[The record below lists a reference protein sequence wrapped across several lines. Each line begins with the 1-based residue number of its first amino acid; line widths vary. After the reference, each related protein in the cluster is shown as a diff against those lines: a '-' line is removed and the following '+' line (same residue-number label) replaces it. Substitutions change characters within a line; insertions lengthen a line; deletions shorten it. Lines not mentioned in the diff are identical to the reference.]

1 MGETIR
7 YLMVAIAALISI
19 LQIAPARLVAQAPS
33 GGFEIPPSLSGAF
46 GSSESSAQPSRGGG
60 SASMG
65 LPNFTGGVDTQRVGP
80 RAGGPTTDP
89 MASRDRNWLAG
100 MANSGG
106 NRPTTDPV
114 GGNALGSPSSATRPS
129 ATLRNDLRSSDLR
142 SSQNPNAIATVGA
155 TQDPQSR
162 EAQLMANAREAT
174 ASPTSA
180 GSGASRGFGGLPSG
194 VRLPDQGNAAG
205 SSATFGSEFAR
216 NTAAASPNTPD
227 RPVYGPPTAQ
237 EANYDLSVF
246 NRNNNAR
253 SNASASQVANSQNF
267 NSQNVGQNPA
277 RTTAQQDL
285 LFPGSLSG
293 GAASRQAATGGS
305 ALGFP
310 AADPRATDP
319 RAADPRAADPRTA
332 DPRAAAPSV
341 PSSWTYEQIAQLG
354 QLFGIQPTDPRM
366 GDKNFVNDL
375 YVSYREYLAKQQAA
389 QATTETMANA
399 ATPGRWSAG
408 EVGTG
413 GQAGWNLPGVQPPAG
428 PSQPNTL
435 GGLPV
440 TDPRFASLDG
450 ATNAAA
456 TGAWGSEAAGSRR
469 PDVDPRLSQKD
480 IDGLPPGAWSY
491 DKYGNPIDKERYVLD
506 RFGERVDEETQWEL
520 TIGRKRRMEE
530 ERLAKLEAE
539 RGRTTLSTDSL
550 SGLASASDRL
560 LAGDGVPAAGSSRP
574 PAGDVSTAANRPNL
588 AGAGGGIGQ
597 GGPGPG
603 NRVPPT
609 DQAGIAG
616 AAGAIGRSNP
626 YVNVFLLCSLVA
638 NAFLFIS
645 LHRLWYHHRDLIASS
660 RMAASGMSNN
670 D

>member
-7 YLMVAIAALISI
+7 YLMVAVAALISI
-19 LQIAPARLVAQAPS
+19 LQIAPARLVAQGPS

-46 GSSESSAQPSRGGG
+46 GSSGSQAESSRGAGGSG

-89 MASRDRNWLAG
+89 TTSRDRAWLSETT
-100 MANSGG
+100 SGVK
-106 NRPTTDPV
+106 RPTTEPV
-114 GGNALGSPSSATRPS
+114 GSTAFGGQPST
-129 ATLRNDLRSSDLR
+129 TLPNDLR
-142 SSQNPNAIATVGA
+142 SSQNRNTIATVAA

-162 EAQLMANAREAT
+162 EAQLMANARESAT
-174 ASPTSA
+174 SPSSA
-180 GSGASRGFGGLPSG
+180 GSGASRGFGSLPPG
-194 VRLPDQGNAAG
+194 VRLPDQGNMAG
-205 SSATFGSEFAR
+205 TNATFGSEFTR
-216 NTAAASPNTPD
+216 NSASASPNSTD

-246 NRNNNAR
+246 NANNRTN
-253 SNASASQVANSQNF
+253 SNAATPQTAGSQNF
-267 NSQNVGQNPA
+267 GSQNFGQNSA

-285 LFPGSLSG
+285 LYPGSLSA
-293 GAASRQAATGGS
+293 GAASRQTATGGS

-310 AADPRATDP
+310 AADPRTM
-319 RAADPRAADPRTA
+319 TA
-332 DPRAAAPSV
+332 NAAAPSV
-341 PSSWTYEQIAQLG
+341 PSNWTYDQIAQLG
-354 QLFGIQPTDPRM
+354 QLFGVQPTDPRM

-375 YVSYREYLAKQQAA
+375 YASYREYLAKQQAA
-389 QATTETMANA
+389 QATAETTANA
-399 ATPGRWSAG
+399 AVPGRWPAAG
-408 EVGTG
+408 VGAG
-413 GQAGWNLPGVQPPAG
+413 GQAGWNLPATQPPAG
-428 PSQPNTL
+428 PSQPNAPGGFTGGFT
-435 GGLPV
+435 GGLAG
-440 TDPRFASLDG
+440 TDPRFANLDG
-450 ATNAAA
+450 VTNATA
-456 TGAWGSEAAGSRR
+456 TGAWDSEANVTRR

-520 TIGRKRRMEE
+520 TFGRKRRMEE
-530 ERLAKLEAE
+530 ARLAKLEAE
-539 RGRTTLSTDSL
+539 RGRTALPADSL
-550 SGLASASDRL
+550 SGQPNSWSGQPSASDRL
-560 LAGDGVPAAGSSRP
+560 LAGEGVPAAGSFRP
-574 PAGDVSTAANRPNL
+574 PVGDASAAADRPNL
-588 AGAGGGIGQ
+588 AAAAGGGVGQRDPGQ
-597 GGPGPG
+597 G
-603 NRVPPT
+603 NRLPPA

-660 RMAASGMSNN
+660 RMAASGMSSS